1 MMKHMTKLL
10 ILITI
15 ICFWHNS
22 AFSEE
27 NGEPILENLR
37 KTFQKDYLSIGIVLQ
52 TVGDFQIER
61 SFPGY
66 SGFNISN
73 FRFRMYGELDNNFG
87 YFVMANFINVPAVLD
102 AKAYYKFSKG
112 LIVDAGLFKT
122 TFSKEFLTP
131 AESIDFVNRSRVVS
145 VLVPGRQIGVQ
156 ARGWLLEDFPIWYG
170 LGVFNGNGFGT
181 NSNDNNN
188 FLYSSRIAAHPFKP
202 NKNSTKQLEIG
213 INAAYSKDDFARI
226 SALLNPFVFDALF
239 FEGKRTIYGGDI
251 RLTLNKI
258 LIAAEYIMADFDG
271 MFTSIASDDT
281 VSALK
286 PSGYHL
292 TAGYMLAPKIQL
304 LGRLDSFKTDKNKE
318 SSNWVLLG
326 LNIWPTQVTE
336 LQFNYTINT
345 DNSEFKY
352 HQLLINGQVAF

>member
-1 MMKHMTKLL
+1 MNKHCVKIL
-10 ILITI
+10 ILLMIFS
-15 ICFWHNS
+15 FWYS
-22 AFSEE
+22 AAYSEK
-27 NGEPILENLR
+27 NAEPIFENL
-37 KTFQKDYLSIGIVLQ
+37 KQTFQKDYLSIGVVLQ
-52 TVGDFQIER
+52 TVADLQIER
-61 SFPGY
+61 NFPGY

-73 FRFRMYGELDNNFG
+73 FRFRVYGELDNNFG
-87 YFVMANFINVPAVLD
+87 YFVMANLINVPAVLD

-112 LIVDAGLFKT
+112 LIVDAGLFKS

-156 ARGWLLEDFPIWYG
+156 ARGWLLENSPVWYG

-188 FLYSSRIAAHPFKP
+188 FLYSGRIAVHPFK
-202 NKNSTKQLEIG
+202 NKEDSASQLEIG
-213 INAAYSKDDFARI
+213 VNAAYSQDEFARI

-239 FEGKRTIYGGDI
+239 FNGKRTIYGGDF

-258 LIAAEYIMADFDG
+258 LVAAEYIMADFDG
-271 MFTSIASDDT
+271 RFTMVASDDT
-281 VSALK
+281 VGSLK
-286 PSGYHL
+286 PSGYHI
-292 TAGYMLAPKIQL
+292 TAGYMIAPKIQL
-304 LGRLDSFKTDKNKE
+304 LGRLDSFKVDSNDE
-318 SSNWVLLG
+318 MSNWILFG
-326 LNIWPTQVTE
+326 LNIWPTQATE

-352 HQLLINGQVAF
+352 HQLLINAQVAF